1 MKLSIGKKNK
11 EQLKE
16 NDDKYKKEIN
26 QKEQEFKMLQ
36 LSYHHLQTKY
46 SELKEEYQTRTN
58 KYELVFERMKFND
71 IRDKLN
77 YNPIHLHNDFLIH
90 NSLLDIP
97 TNRKFQT
104 IL

>member
-36 LSYHHLQTKY
+36 LSY
-46 SELKEEYQTRTN
+46 ELKEEYQTRTN
-58 KYELVFERMKFND
+58 KYELVFERMKFNDD